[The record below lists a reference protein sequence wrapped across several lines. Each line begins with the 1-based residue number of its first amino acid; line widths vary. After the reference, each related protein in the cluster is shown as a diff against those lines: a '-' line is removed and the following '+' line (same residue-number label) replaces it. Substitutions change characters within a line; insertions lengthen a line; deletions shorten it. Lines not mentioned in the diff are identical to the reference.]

1 LLDISIIEGC
11 VKKDRIS
18 QKKLYESYYSFG
30 MSISTRYATNK
41 EEAEWLLNEAFFKIF
56 DNISTFDT
64 TKDFKPWFKVILI
77 NTILNW
83 NKKNK
88 NEFDNLNYIE
98 VLINVKDESENIFD
112 KLNYEDIVKEIQ
124 FMSPAYRLVLNLY
137 LIEGYQHNEIAEK
150 LGISEGTSKSNLH
163 KAKAILKNKLKEKIN
178 FV

>member
-1 LLDISIIEGC
+1 MLDTSIIEGC

-18 QKKLYESYYSFG
+18 QKKLYENYYSFG
-30 MSISTRYATNK
+30 MSIAIRYANNK
-41 EEAEWLLNEAFFKIF
+41 EEAEWLLNEAFFKVF
-56 DNISTFDT
+56 DNISSFDA

-88 NEFDNLNYIE
+88 NDFNNQSYHEANSNI
-98 VLINVKDESENIFD
+98 KDESENIFD
-112 KLNYEDIVKEIQ
+112 KLNYEDIIKVIQ
-124 FMSPAYRLVLNLY
+124 CMTPGYRLILNLY

-163 KAKAILKNKLKEKIN
+163 KSKAILKNKLKNKIN
-178 FV
+178 IE